1 MEIQDEVGEPLA
13 GFALA
18 DCPEIFGDTL
28 ARVVTW
34 KSGTDLSRLA
44 GKPVRLRFEFKDA
57 DLYAFRFT
65 KAIASP

>member
-1 MEIQDEVGEPLA
+1 VA

-28 ARVVTW
+28 ARDVTW
-34 KSGTDLSRLA
+34 KRGADLARLA

-57 DLYAFRFT
+57 DLYAFRFAKVPT
-65 KAIASP
+65 SL